1 MHSQARVLYQG
12 KSMSEQLQAGVVPVL
27 TRPKKPVILIV
38 DQDPSSQELLRTILE
53 EKGFRVKLAN
63 SGRLAIR
70 SASVTPPDLVFLDIT
85 LSDMSSYEVNSL
97 LKNSEVSANTPVVFV
112 STEDNFAQR
121 VKVFEEGGAD
131 YLVKPFHPSEIEV
144 RVRTQ
149 LRNRQENLSIEAAE
163 NKIKCQ
169 VAEKTQNLNLALEI
183 SKKKNTQD
191 LALLNI
197 LQLSMQDFSLKEFIS
212 NTISLLSTEV
222 SCLSILKLSAESECE
237 QSAYQFGSG
246 VNASER
252 SNIIAMAYASQK
264 YLETEGMPTAL
275 LRGWNSPINAA
286 YLFADLSQ
294 SEVTTSS
301 KGYYQ
306 LQPIIK
312 EKQCLGVLV
321 LGQQQ
326 EREPKPEMQGFY
338 KKVAEAIAEYFYR
351 LNFDSSVERM
361 AFHDELTGLPNRR
374 LFEERVEQEVKID
387 RRNGVI
393 GAILYLDLDGF
404 KQVNDELGHDAGDT
418 VLQLTAERLI
428 DLLRSTDTCS
438 RWGGD
443 EFVVLIPGLA
453 EDRQSASQRAWQVAD
468 KIREKILQPYSVGGH
483 EIDLSI
489 SIGISLI
496 GGDSDIP
503 TILSEA
509 DAAMYEAKRMGKN
522 TICCFRPEYQSLA
535 ERRLTLIKGLR
546 QAITKQELRLV
557 YQPQVNQRGDVVGL
571 EALMRW
577 HREGGEDV
585 APDEFIP
592 LAEESKLIVEMGEW
606 ALMEACSQLRR
617 WIDAGL
623 IPASF
628 GHLAVNVSPKQFNE
642 RNFVES
648 LQQVLQATN
657 VSPKL
662 LEIEVTERLMMAKV
676 EDVIIQLGILK
687 KMGVSFSIDDFGT
700 GYSSLAYLLRLPLD
714 MLKIDRSFVTEVHQ
728 NKQAAAIVATIIGM
742 AKSLGIATIA
752 EGVEDANEHQFLQKS
767 GCDYFQGF
775 GLYRPMEAVQVSEL
789 FESSLAANG

>member
-1 MHSQARVLYQG
+1 
-12 KSMSEQLQAGVVPVL
+12 MSEQLQAGVVPTQAL
-27 TRPKKPVILIV
+27 PKKPLILIV
-38 DQDPSSQELLRTILE
+38 DQNPESLELLRTMLE
-53 EKGFRVKLAN
+53 DKGYRVKLAN
-63 SGRLAIR
+63 SGRLALR
-70 SASVTPPDLVFLDIT
+70 SASITPPDLMFLDIN
-85 LSDMSSYEVNSL
+85 LSDISSYEINSL
-97 LKNSEVSANTPVVFV
+97 FKKSKVSANTPVVFV
-112 STEDNFAQR
+112 STEDNFKQR
-121 VKVFEEGGAD
+121 VKVFEAGGAD
-131 YLVKPFHPSEIEV
+131 YLVKPFHPCEIEA
-144 RVRTQ
+144 RVRTH

-169 VAEKTQNLNLALEI
+169 VAEKTQNLNLALVQ
-183 SKKKNTQD
+183 SKKKNSQD

-197 LQLSMQDFSLKEFIS
+197 LQLSMQAFSLKAFLS

-222 SCLSILKLSAESECE
+222 SCLSILKLSAESESE
-237 QSAYQFGSG
+237 QSAYQFGTE
-246 VNASER
+246 VDASEQ
-252 SNIIAMAYASQK
+252 SNLIAMAYAAKK
-264 YLETEGMPTAL
+264 YLEQDDMPTAL
-275 LRGWNSPINAA
+275 LRGWISPVNGD
-286 YLFADLSQ
+286 YQFADLSQ
-294 SEVTTSS
+294 SAVTTSA

-306 LQPIIK
+306 LQPIVK
-312 EKQCLGVLV
+312 DKQCLGILV

-326 EREPKPEMQGFY
+326 EREPKPEKQGFY
-338 KKVAEAIAEYFYR
+338 KKVAEAVAEYFYR

-374 LFEERVEQEVKID
+374 LFEERVEQEVKVD

-404 KQVNDELGHDAGDT
+404 KRVNDELGHDAGDT
-418 VLQLTAERLI
+418 VLQLTAERFV

-453 EDRQSASQRAWQVAD
+453 GDRQSASQRAWQVAD
-468 KIREKILQPYSVGGH
+468 KIRERIMQPYNVGGH

-496 GGDSDIP
+496 DGNSDIP

-546 QAITKQELRLV
+546 QAIAKQELRLV
-557 YQPQVNQRGDVVGL
+557 YQPQVNHQGDVVGL

-577 HREGGEDV
+577 HREEGEDV

-617 WIDAGL
+617 WLDAGL

-642 RNFVES
+642 RNFVGS
-648 LQQVLQATN
+648 LQQVLKTTN

-676 EDVIIQLGILK
+676 EDVIVQLGILK
-687 KMGVSFSIDDFGT
+687 EMGVSFSIDDFGT
-700 GYSSLAYLLRLPLD
+700 GYSSLSYLLRLPLD
-714 MLKIDRSFVTEVHQ
+714 MLKIDRSFVTAVHK

-752 EGVEDANEHQFLQKS
+752 EGVEDENEHQFLQKS

-775 GLYRPMEAVQVSEL
+775 GLYRPMEAGQVSEL
-789 FESSLAANG
+789 FESSLVANG